1 MYTELKT
8 VFVMVCK
15 DPFLGWGGGGVG
27 VGWGWG
33 GGGVGG
39 GGAMYNWLLFQYL
52 LLDTTLIFFFFRVLT

>member
-8 VFVMVCK
+8 VFVMLCK
-15 DPFLGWGGGGVG
+15 DPFL
-27 VGWGWG
+27 GWG

-52 LLDTTLIFFFFRVLT
+52 LLDTTLIFFEY

>member
-33 GGGVGG
+33 GGRWCHV
-39 GGAMYNWLLFQYL
+39 
-52 LLDTTLIFFFFRVLT
+52 